1 MNTSSLIRRSSRH
14 EFAVRSGRHVAA
26 NSSQSKIRSSI
37 HFEDAV
43 ATVSLAALSTT
54 VLALVFQSMVP

>member
-1 MNTSSLIRRSSRH
+1 MRRSM
-14 EFAVRSGRHVAA
+14 
-26 NSSQSKIRSSI
+26 

-54 VLALVFQSMVP
+54 VLALIYQSMVP

>member
-1 MNTSSLIRRSSRH
+1 MRRL
-14 EFAVRSGRHVAA
+14 
-26 NSSQSKIRSSI
+26 I

-54 VLALVFQSMVP
+54 VLALIYQSMVP